1 MPLVPSPVDYAGIRA
16 AFARAIQAAVGLE
29 ANAVIQ
35 LQSTVTAATR
45 PQAPFAAFMLTSLGR
60 PTGRDARLPPDETGR
75 MAYVGQRMC
84 TAQFQFMGRSVDE
97 ACGMAAAWASGVWH
111 DHIEAILFSVGD
123 ISIFSVESPSNITD
137 LMATGY
143 EGRAVVNLSFGVASQ
158 TFVTVDTIQT
168 VPLSGS
174 AGASGLALTVE
185 R

>member
-1 MPLVPSPVDYAGIRA
+1 MPLVPSPVNYAGIRA

-29 ANAVIQ
+29 SNAVIQ
-35 LQSTVTAATR
+35 MQSTVTAATR
-45 PQAPFAAFMLTSLGR
+45 PQAPFAAFMLTGLGR
-60 PTGRDARLPPDETGR
+60 PTGRDARLSPNENGQV
-75 MAYVGQRMC
+75 AYVGQRIC

-97 ACGMAAAWASGVWH
+97 ACGMAAAWVAGLYC
-111 DHIEAILFSVGD
+111 DEIEEILFSAGD
-123 ISIFSVESPSNITD
+123 VSIFSVDGPTNASD

-143 EGRAVVNLSFGVASQ
+143 EGRAVVNATFGISSINWRKVN
-158 TFVTVDTIQT
+158 TIQT